1 MLKADNK
8 AGVQPTGNVQPPD
21 RNTGQGYEYS

>member
-8 AGVQPTGNVQPPD
+8 AGIQPTENVQPPD
-21 RNTGQGYEYS
+21 RNTGHHEHS

>member
-8 AGVQPTGNVQPPD
+8 AGIQPTENVQPPD
-21 RNTGQGYEYS
+21 RNTGQYYEHS